1 MCVCL
6 IDIFACLLG
15 VAECVVGIHRVER
28 ECAVVF
34 GLHIASCL
42 CVHCHCEWEHQRY
55 PLLCFIVVERHLSLV
70 YHLVGSIES
79 DAVRSEERLLVY
91 QFDIVF
97 RHEIVTGEGFRHYV
111 LQVGC
116 HTLRHIEQCV
126 VAELCLKVGESSPCR
141 IRITEKQRVDVAGIE
156 IEDVLGV
163 YRSVLLLGFDVL
175 INLVDNL
182 LCVYISLTCC
192 DRLVVGVFQRYLHA
206 YVIVCVISVWHYG
219 VVVHLGIS
227 QLRHI
232 VYCSQLEV
240 C

>member
-1 MCVCL
+1 M
-6 IDIFACLLG
+6 
-15 VAECVVGIHRVER
+15 
-28 ECAVVF
+28 
-34 GLHIASCL
+34 
-42 CVHCHCEWEHQRY
+42 
-55 PLLCFIVVERHLSLV
+55 VERHLSLV

-141 IRITEKQRVDVAGIE
+141 IRITEKQRVDVAGVE

-163 YRSVLLLGFDVL
+163 YRSVLLLVSDVL

-192 DRLVVGVFQRYLHA
+192 DRLVVGAFQRYLHA

-232 VYCSQLEV
+232 VYCSQLQV
-240 C
+240 CRVVCIEGMAWSSRRSDVVAGLVADHEITLHVVVTIVHDHFIPCSALSNVCCI